1 MSEMIDEKNMQEE
14 ISHQSLDEF
23 LENAYRRYAILT
35 ILDRALP
42 DVRDGLKPVQRRIL
56 FAMHYMNITAKNPHK
71 KSARVVG
78 EVMGKYHPHGD
89 QSIYDAMVRMAQD
102 FSMRDPLVDG
112 QGNYG
117 SIDGDKAAAMRYT
130 EARLTALGEAMLRD
144 IEKET
149 VIWQPNFDDTLQ
161 EPTVLPSRFPNLL
174 VNGSSGIAVGM
185 ATSILPH
192 NLGEVCEAVTYIC
205 ENWSKRSKIT
215 TQKLMEFVPGPDLP
229 TGGLLFRYRTDRGDD
244 NVDMIEQV
252 YENGRGTLVCQAR
265 ADIREI
271 PGGKS
276 EIIVTELPYQVQKN
290 TILERVAANKDKFP
304 GLTDVRDESDYNGM
318 RVIFEVGR
326 NGDPHQ
332 LLEKLLSNTQMRNSL
347 SHNALALVQESNG
360 NGEDDYYAEPRY
372 LSLREFLVQFI
383 DHRLSVIIKRAKYD
397 LKRAE
402 DRLHIVEGL
411 LKALS
416 MIDEVVTIIRKSQT
430 TDTAKKNLMKSLDL
444 SDIQAQAI
452 LDMPLRRLVSLERK
466 KLLDEEKE
474 LKVAIRDLNKILASE
489 KRRLE
494 VVIEETNEIKGDF
507 STPRRTVIIDAED
520 GHETSITEADLV
532 RPDEA
537 QMVRVTNKELLRVPS
552 KGFRDNGTEDK
563 PTSRA
568 VEIDLFR
575 IKMQPD
581 QKLAMVTNKGR
592 MWYGPVGRIPE
603 TTSFSGFGLAR
614 NETIV
619 GLDIATPKE
628 FLVLLTS
635 EGNVKRTSFEDID
648 SQHPNGSWGQ
658 IIGLQSKDDEVLFAG
673 ACSDEDDLLI
683 GTGGSEQNEPRMLRI
698 NLNTVNPQA
707 TPSAKG
713 VIAIKMLDDVL
724 LGAQVIRKETANKL
738 FVILLT
744 ENGWAKRVPLS
755 EYPVKGRGSQGVQT
769 WKVTPESGYVIDF
782 ALTEEDSK
790 VDIYSADDKR
800 LRIRANSLPKASS
813 RIVKGQD
820 LPKKYGLLGTLFG
833 EDRVTGL
840 SIIL

>member
-1 MSEMIDEKNMQEE
+1 MSELINENERHDEITSQA
-14 ISHQSLDEF
+14 LDDF

-56 FAMHYMNITAKNPHK
+56 FAMHYMNITSTAAHK

-149 VIWQPNFDDTLQ
+149 VPWQPNFDDTLQ
-161 EPTVLPSRFPNLL
+161 EPTVLPTRFPNLL
-174 VNGSSGIAVGM
+174 VNGSNGIAVGM

-192 NLGEVCEAVTYIC
+192 NLGEISDAVTYLC
-205 ENWSKRSKIT
+205 ENWKNRAKVT
-215 TQKLMEFVPGPDLP
+215 TEKLMEFVPGPDLP
-229 TGGLLFRYRTDRGDD
+229 TGGLLFRYRTDKDD
-244 NVDMIEQV
+244 ENIDIIKHA
-252 YENGRGTLVCQAR
+252 YETGHGTLICQAR

-271 PGGKS
+271 AGGKS

-290 TILERVAANKDKFP
+290 TILERVAAHKDKFP
-304 GLTDVRDESDYNGM
+304 GLTDVRDESDYQGM

-347 SHNALALVQESNG
+347 SHNALALVQETNG
-360 NGEDDYYAEPRY
+360 DDEPYAEPRY
-372 LSLREFLVQFI
+372 LTLSDFLVQFI
-383 DHRLSVIIKRAKYD
+383 QHRLDVIIKRAKFD

-416 MIDEVVTIIRKSQT
+416 MIDEVVDIIRKSQT
-430 TDTAKKNLMKSLDL
+430 TDTAKKNLMKRLEL
-444 SDIQAQAI
+444 SAIQAQAI

-466 KLLDEEKE
+466 KLIDEEKE
-474 LKVAIRDLNKILASE
+474 LKIAIRDLQKILASE

-494 VVIEETNEIKGDF
+494 VIIEETAEIKADF
-507 STPRRTVIIDAED
+507 ATPRKTVIIDAEE

-537 QMVRVTNKELLRVPS
+537 QIVRVTNKGIYRVPS
-552 KGFRDNGTEDK
+552 KGFRDTGVEDK
-563 PTSRA
+563 TTSRA

-575 IKMQPD
+575 TKLKPE
-581 QKLAMVTNKGR
+581 QKVFMVTNKGHL
-592 MWYGPVGRIPE
+592 WYGPVGRIPE
-603 TTSFSGFGLAR
+603 TASFSGFGLAR
-614 NETIV
+614 NESIV
-619 GLDIATPKE
+619 GLDVATQGS
-628 FLVLLTS
+628 LLAIVTS
-635 EGNVKRTSFEDID
+635 EGNVKRTAFEDID
-648 SQHPNGSWGQ
+648 NMRTEGAWIE
-658 IIGLQSKDDEVLFAG
+658 IIGLQSQDDEVLFAG
-673 ACSDEDDLLI
+673 ACTDDDDLLI
-683 GTGGSEQNEPRMLRI
+683 ATGGSEENAPRMLRI

-713 VIAIKMLDDVL
+713 VIAIKMLDDVI
-724 LGAQVIRKETANKL
+724 LGAQVVTKQHENDL
-738 FVILLT
+738 SVILLT
-744 ENGWAKRVPLS
+744 ENGWIKKVPLT
-755 EYPVKGRGSQGVQT
+755 EFPVKGRGSQGVQT
-769 WKVTPESGYVIDF
+769 WKVTPSSGYLIAF
-782 ALTEEDSK
+782 ALANENAK
-790 VDIYSADDKR
+790 IDIYSAGHKR
-800 LRIRANSLPKASS
+800 LRLNENVLAATNSRVS
-813 RIVKGQD
+813 KGQD
-820 LPKKYGLLGTLFG
+820 LTKEYGLLGTLFG
-833 EDRVTGL
+833 EDRIIGL
-840 SIIL
+840 SVIL

>member
-1 MSEMIDEKNMQEE
+1 MSEAINDQDIQED
-14 ISHQSLDEF
+14 IPSQALDEF

-56 FAMHYMNITAKNPHK
+56 FAMHYMGITSKAAHK

-130 EARLTALGEAMLRD
+130 EARLTALGEAMLQD

-149 VIWQPNFDDTLQ
+149 VSWQPNFDDSLQ
-161 EPTVLPSRFPNLL
+161 EPEVLPSRFPNLL
-174 VNGSSGIAVGM
+174 VNGSNGIAVGM

-192 NLGEVCEAVTYIC
+192 NLGEICDAVAYIC
-205 ENWSKRSKIT
+205 NHWKSHNKIT
-215 TQKLMEFVPGPDLP
+215 TDKLMEFIPGPDLP
-229 TGGLLFRYRTDRGDD
+229 TGGLLFRFRSEKNDN
-244 NVDMIEQV
+244 NVDMIKQV
-252 YENGRGTLVCQAR
+252 YETGRGTLICQSR

-271 PGGKS
+271 AGGKN

-290 TILERVAANKDKFP
+290 TILERVAAHKDKFP
-304 GLTDVRDESDYNGM
+304 GLTDVRDESDYQGM

-326 NGDPHQ
+326 NGNPHE

-347 SHNALALVQESNG
+347 SHNALALVQESTG
-360 NGEDDYYAEPRY
+360 NGDDSYAEPRY
-372 LSLREFLVQFI
+372 LSLREFLVEFVN
-383 DHRLSVIIKRAKYD
+383 HRLDVITKRAKFE
-397 LKRAE
+397 LNKAE

-416 MIDEVVTIIRKSQT
+416 MIDEVVSIIRKSQT
-430 TDTAKKNLMKSLDL
+430 TDTAKKNLMKQLDL
-444 SDIQAQAI
+444 SAIQAQAI

-466 KLLDEEKE
+466 KLIDEEKE
-474 LKVAIRDLNKILASE
+474 LRINIRELKKILASE

-494 VVIEETNEIKGDF
+494 VVIQETEEIKNDF
-507 STPRRTVIIDAED
+507 ATPRKTVIIDAED

-537 QMVRVTNKELLRVPS
+537 QIVRITQKDILRAPS

-568 VEIDLFR
+568 VEIDFFR
-575 IKMQPD
+575 MKLQPD
-581 QKLAMVTNKGR
+581 QKVVMVTSKGR
-592 MWYGPVGRIPE
+592 MWYGAVGRVPE
-603 TTSFSGFGLAR
+603 NNSFSGAGLMR
-614 NETIV
+614 GETVV
-619 GLDIATPKE
+619 GLDVAKIGE
-628 FLVLLTS
+628 FLALLTS
-635 EGNVKRTSFEDID
+635 DGNVKRTSFEDID
-648 SQHPNGSWGQ
+648 NMRTEGSWVQ
-658 IIGLQSKDDEVLFAG
+658 IIGLQSPDDEVLFAG
-673 ACSDEDDLLI
+673 ACSDDDELLI
-683 GTGGSEQNEPRMLRI
+683 GTGGSEKNSPRMLRI
-698 NLNTVNPQA
+698 KMDNVNPQA

-713 VIAIKMLDDVL
+713 VIAIKMLDDLVL
-724 LGAQVIRKETANKL
+724 GGKMVRKNSEDNS

-744 ENGWAKRVPLS
+744 ENGWIKKVPLA
-755 EYPVKGRGSQGVQT
+755 EYPLKGRGSQGVQT
-769 WKVTPESGYVIDF
+769 WKITPESGYIIDF
-782 ALTEEDSK
+782 ALAQGSSK
-790 VDIYSADDKR
+790 VDIYSVGFKR
-800 LRIRANSLPKASS
+800 LRISSDNLLTASS
-813 RIVKGQD
+813 RTAKGQD
-820 LPKKYGLLGTLFG
+820 LTKKYGLLGTLFG
-833 EDRVTGL
+833 EDRINGV
-840 SIIL
+840 SIV